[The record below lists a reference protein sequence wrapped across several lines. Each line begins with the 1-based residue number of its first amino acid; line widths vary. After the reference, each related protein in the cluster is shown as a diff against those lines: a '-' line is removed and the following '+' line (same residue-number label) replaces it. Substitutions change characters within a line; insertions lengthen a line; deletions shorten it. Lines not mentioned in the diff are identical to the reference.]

1 MKWIPGIIGAIV
13 GAALMT
19 APAVIFGKRLARD
32 QAAIDASKKAVERIQ
47 ALEKNNANFSKLPA
61 RDRCL
66 LLMRDSGLP
75 DSACD

>member
-13 GAALMT
+13 GAGLM
-19 APAVIFGKRLARD
+19 AVPACVYGERTERD
-32 QAAIDASKKAVERIQ
+32 QAAIETGKAALERIQ
-47 ALEKNNANFSKLPA
+47 NLEKNNANFETLSD

-66 LLMRDSGLP
+66 LFMRDSGLP